1 MYGSNLCLYTAAKF
15 IVEQYTLEVSF
26 YYYKRATEWKQMSA
40 YCGANLQRENSQ

>member
-1 MYGSNLCLYTAAKF
+1 MLIDTFLLDKVYGSTLCLHTAAKF

-40 YCGANLQRENSQ
+40 